1 MNKLKQ
7 VKELVEATHYFMMCR
22 VDAYIEPFEVR
33 ACTLF
38 SKVSKNR
45 IIMFTKCSH
54 YIKRLYTNFIFKLI

>member
-1 MNKLKQ
+1 
-7 VKELVEATHYFMMCR
+7 MMCR